1 MALFVN
7 NMSKKNV
14 VVGSLLVLSLS
25 LILVLEGCCNR
36 VTTTVSEDFVDNLSE
51 FHATFF
57 ERGVNRLQY
66 DNMALYVDCSTCIA
80 MGQSSNFFQALVPCW
95 VNAAKEYYSIK
106 GSEITKENDDTFS
119 LLRSIQ
125 EVNYAD
131 IKTAIDLM
139 SRADHESVLLTDG
152 EFYQSSIAK
161 GNINNP
167 YMANA
172 FKLWLKKGHDIYFL
186 TEPYVES
193 NNGHNYNKKRFYILF
208 TDRRLDGNIYD
219 RIMQTVDMPLYKD
232 VDIFHLS
239 ANYPNLL
246 ADGKSSIVNPNLNA
260 SVKGYGNMEV
270 QDWPISWKDVIE
282 PLVVN
287 AVDPNTGAAF
297 QSGEFISRG
306 IKLDRN
312 SFGGYKITGVS
323 SKVFNINGL
332 FTEFSDAIVNNQKI
346 GGNIDLSAYQCENF
360 IIVDSLEFKRHG
372 MIELHFDTQL
382 FYPDI
387 VLDGSPYTYTKVD
400 ICVSQVEYLFNR
412 YKDVFTFDSIDLP
425 GEKNVSVAASI
436 EQCLTDPEIKK
447 QIQNCPIYSY
457 YIRSMER

>member
-14 VVGSLLVLSLS
+14 VVGFLLVLSLS

-139 SRADHESVLLTDG
+139 SKADHESVLLTDG

-161 GNINNP
+161 GNIN
-167 YMANA
+167 
-172 FKLWLKKGHDIYFL
+172 
-186 TEPYVES
+186 
-193 NNGHNYNKKRFYILF
+193 
-208 TDRRLDGNIYD
+208 
-219 RIMQTVDMPLYKD
+219 
-232 VDIFHLS
+232 IF
-239 ANYPNLL
+239 
-246 ADGKSSIVNPNLNA
+246 V
-260 SVKGYGNMEV
+260 
-270 QDWPISWKDVIE
+270 
-282 PLVVN
+282 
-287 AVDPNTGAAF
+287 
-297 QSGEFISRG
+297 
-306 IKLDRN
+306 
-312 SFGGYKITGVS
+312 
-323 SKVFNINGL
+323 
-332 FTEFSDAIVNNQKI
+332 
-346 GGNIDLSAYQCENF
+346 
-360 IIVDSLEFKRHG
+360 
-372 MIELHFDTQL
+372 
-382 FYPDI
+382 
-387 VLDGSPYTYTKVD
+387 
-400 ICVSQVEYLFNR
+400 
-412 YKDVFTFDSIDLP
+412 
-425 GEKNVSVAASI
+425 
-436 EQCLTDPEIKK
+436 
-447 QIQNCPIYSY
+447 
-457 YIRSMER
+457 